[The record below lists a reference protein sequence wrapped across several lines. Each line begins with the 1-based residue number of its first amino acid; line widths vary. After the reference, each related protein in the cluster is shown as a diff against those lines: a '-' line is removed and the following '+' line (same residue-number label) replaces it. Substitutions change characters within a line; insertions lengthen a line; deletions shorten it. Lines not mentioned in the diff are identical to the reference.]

1 MENRPKAKEMYVEAE
16 LVTLAYKPRKLK
28 QGMLFIDRK
37 KDPPEIYELEHNF
50 LNIEKYMKDNGC
62 PVELG
67 IFDISLIYQLA
78 KHEEIAWVDEGEDS
92 EDMHEI
98 TIEDINSILANNNRC
113 QIQIKDKLYNKERMI
128 IPVYDEE
135 KVIIKLIE
143 EEE

>member
-1 MENRPKAKEMYVEAE
+1 MYVEAE
-16 LVTLAYKPRKLK
+16 LVLSAYKPRKLK

-37 KDPPEIYELEHNF
+37 KDPPEIHELDRDIS
-50 LNIEKYMKDNGC
+50 LDMYPYMTENGH

-67 IFDISLIYQLA
+67 LFDLTLTYQLA

-98 TIEDINSILANNNRC
+98 TIEDINSILRSNNRC
-113 QIQIKDKLYNKERMI
+113 KIQIKDKLYQKERMI

>member
-1 MENRPKAKEMYVEAE
+1 MYIDAE

-37 KDPPEIYELEHNF
+37 KDPPEIFTLSQSIIDEDPYIMLFGHP
-50 LNIEKYMKDNGC
+50 I
-62 PVELG
+62 ELG
-67 IFDISLIYQLA
+67 IFDISLSYQLA

-98 TIEDINSILANNNRC
+98 TIDDINSILANNNRC
-113 QIQIKDKLYNKERMI
+113 KIQIKDKLYNKERMI
-128 IPVYDEE
+128 IPMYDEE

-143 EEE
+143 KQED

>member
-1 MENRPKAKEMYVEAE
+1 MYIEAD
-16 LVTLAYKPRKLK
+16 LVLSAYKPHKLMK
-28 QGMLFIDRK
+28 GMLFINRK
-37 KDPPEIYELEHNF
+37 KDPPEMYELDWDIIQQD
-50 LNIEKYMKDNGC
+50 LYMTSNGH

-67 IFDISLIYQLA
+67 IFDLSLTWQLA

-113 QIQIKDKLYNKERMI
+113 KIQIKDKLYEKERMI

-143 EEE
+143 K

>member
-1 MENRPKAKEMYVEAE
+1 MYIEAE
-16 LVTLAYKPRKLK
+16 LLLSAYKPRKLK

-37 KDPPEIYELEHNF
+37 MDPPEIYELTHVIVDGEG
-50 LNIEKYMKDNGC
+50 YMVNNGC

-67 IFDISLIYQLA
+67 IFDLSLTWQLA

-98 TIEDINSILANNNRC
+98 TIDDINSILANNNRC
-113 QIQIKDKLYNKERMI
+113 KIQIKDKLYEKERMI

-143 EEE
+143 K

>member
-1 MENRPKAKEMYVEAE
+1 MYIEAE

-37 KDPPEIYELEHNF
+37 KDPPEMYELEHDF
-50 LNIEKYMKDNGC
+50 LDRDKYLSDNGH

-67 IFDISLIYQLA
+67 IFDVSLTWQLA

-98 TIEDINSILANNNRC
+98 TIDDINIILRNNSRC
-113 QIQIKDKLYNKERMI
+113 KIQIKDKLYNKEKMI